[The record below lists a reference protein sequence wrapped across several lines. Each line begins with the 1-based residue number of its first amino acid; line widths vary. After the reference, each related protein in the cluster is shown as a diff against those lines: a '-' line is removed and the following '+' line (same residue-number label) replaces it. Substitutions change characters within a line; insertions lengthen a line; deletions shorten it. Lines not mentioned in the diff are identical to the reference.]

1 MFRWFVLWE
10 FFVIFIYIISLVY
23 FLRRWEIVGVN
34 LFIKFGYWILFIY
47 VLIEV
52 ELEMYLF
59 KIIKNIVNNSMGR
72 NYLLKLV

>member
-10 FFVIFIYIISLVY
+10 FFLIFIYIISLVY

-34 LFIKFGYWILFIY
+34 LFIEFGYWILFIY

>member
-1 MFRWFVLWE
+1 MFRWFVLWD
-10 FFVIFIYIISLVY
+10 FFLIFIYIISLVY

-34 LFIKFGYWILFIY
+34 LFIEFGYWILFIY

-59 KIIKNIVNNSMGR
+59 KIIKKI
-72 NYLLKLV
+72 L

>member
-1 MFRWFVLWE
+1 MICFVRV
-10 FFVIFIYIISLVY
+10 FFIFIYIISLVY

-34 LFIKFGYWILFIY
+34 LFIEFGYWILFIY

>member
-1 MFRWFVLWE
+1 M
-10 FFVIFIYIISLVY
+10 
-23 FLRRWEIVGVN
+23 RRWEIVGVN
-34 LFIKFGYWILFIY
+34 LFIEFGYWILFIY